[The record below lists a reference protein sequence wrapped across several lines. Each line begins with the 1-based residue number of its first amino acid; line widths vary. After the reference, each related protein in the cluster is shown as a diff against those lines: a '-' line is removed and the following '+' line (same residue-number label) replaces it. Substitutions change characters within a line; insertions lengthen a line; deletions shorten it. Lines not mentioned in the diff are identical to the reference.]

1 MTAHDPYSVE
11 RSVLSN
17 NAQVLCM
24 GQRVV
29 GLELAKKLVDEWVE
43 LRFDDKSASADKVA
57 SISKYEE
64 QFGEL

>member
-17 NAQVLCM
+17 DAQVLCF
-24 GQRVV
+24 GQRVI

-43 LRFDDKSASADKVA
+43 LRFDPASASAEKVA
-57 SISKYEE
+57 HITKYEE
-64 QFGEL
+64 KFGEL